1 MNPADMTVDE
11 LKNELDVP
19 VYKAKQIYK
28 WIRRG
33 ETNADNMTDL
43 SLELRKRIKESYV
56 IAWPTV
62 SMKFVSK
69 IDGTVK
75 YLIKLSDGNVV
86 ETVLMSYEHGFSIC
100 ISSQVGCRMGCKFCA
115 STMDG
120 LVRNL
125 LPSEIEGQ
133 IRAVSEDSG
142 VRIGSVVVMGI
153 GEPFDNYEN
162 LIKAVRAINSEDGLG
177 IGLRHITVSTCGLA
191 EGIKR
196 FTSEAMP
203 VTLAISLHAPNDE
216 IRRQIMPVARTVS
229 VDELIGLADEYSAAT
244 KRRVTYEY
252 ALINGVND
260 SLNEARELA
269 KKLKGRLCHV
279 NIIEVNPV
287 KGRSF
292 KRGKNKQEFLRV
304 LEKNGIAAT
313 VRRELGADISASCG
327 QLKKSVAEEG

>member
-1 MNPADMTVDE
+1 MNLADMTAKE
-11 LKNELDVP
+11 LEKELSVP
-19 VYKAKQIYK
+19 TYKAKQIYK

-43 SLELRKRIKESYV
+43 SKELRKKIQESYV
-56 IAWPTV
+56 ISWPTV
-62 SMKFVSK
+62 SMRFVSK
-69 IDGTVK
+69 IDGTKK

-100 ISSQVGCRMGCKFCA
+100 ISSQVGCRMGCRFCA

-125 LPSEIEGQ
+125 SPSEIEGQ
-133 IRAVSEDSG
+133 IRAVSEDSE

-162 LIKAVRAINSEDGLG
+162 LIKALKAINNEDGLG
-177 IGLRHITVSTCGLA
+177 IGLRHITVSTCGLPN
-191 EGIKR
+191 GIKQ

-216 IRRQIMPVARTVS
+216 IRRRIMPVAKSVS
-229 VDELIGLADEYSAAT
+229 VNELIDLADEYSKAT

-260 SLNEARELA
+260 SLSAAKELA
-269 KKLKGRLCHV
+269 EKLKGRLCHV

-287 KGRSF
+287 KGRDF
-292 KRGKNKQEFLRV
+292 KRGKNKQEFLSV